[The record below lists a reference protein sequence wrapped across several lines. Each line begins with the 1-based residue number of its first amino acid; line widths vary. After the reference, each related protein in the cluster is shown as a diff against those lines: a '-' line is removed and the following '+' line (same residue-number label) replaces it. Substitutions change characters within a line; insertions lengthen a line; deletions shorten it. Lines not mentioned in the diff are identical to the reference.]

1 MGAVIVGASVAG
13 VNVAAALRSKGYD
26 GPITLVDQ
34 DTRLPYDK
42 PPLSKHALKPDWDPA
57 RGLLKPA
64 EFYADNR
71 IELVL
76 GQPAVG
82 MTPRRTG
89 ATIRLA
95 DGTEVSGDT
104 VVLTPGVRARTLE
117 AASGLSGVHT
127 IRTADDSESFRT
139 ALGPGCRL
147 VVVGCGF
154 IGAEAAGV
162 AHELGCDVTIV
173 ERAQVPFAHLFGSDV
188 GRALAGRHRQ
198 RGVRLITGVGVGGL
212 RGSGAVTAVELA
224 DGTLLPADAVL
235 LGLGAEPATQWLA
248 GTGLDLRDGI
258 RCDAQGRTD
267 LPGVYAAG
275 DAAGWYDPEAGDWRR
290 TEHWTTAREQAA
302 AVADIIVNP
311 DAPMASAPPVPYF
324 WSDQYGARL
333 QFLGTATGADEVR
346 LVHGSLESEEFVVL
360 YGRSGRLV
368 GAVGLDAARHLMRY
382 RSLIAAKADLESTAS
397 AEGPVRRQL
406 ERTIG

>member
-13 VNVAAALRSKGYD
+13 VNAAAALRSKGYD
-26 GPITLVDQ
+26 DPITLVDQ
-34 DTRLPYDK
+34 DARLPYDK

-71 IELVL
+71 IELAL

-82 MTPRRTG
+82 LAPRSTG

-95 DGTEVSGDT
+95 DGTERSGDT
-104 VVLTPGVRARTLE
+104 VILTPGVRARTLG
-117 AASGLSGVHT
+117 AASGLAGVHT
-127 IRTADDSESFRT
+127 IRTAEDSETLR
-139 ALGPGCRL
+139 AAMGPGCRL

-154 IGAEAAGV
+154 IGAEAAGI
-162 AHELGCDVTIV
+162 AHERGCEVTIV
-173 ERAQVPFAHLFGSDV
+173 ERAPVPFAHLFGSDV
-188 GRALAGRHRQ
+188 GRALAGRHLQ
-198 RGVRLITGVGVGGL
+198 RGVKLLTGVGVGAL

-224 DGTLLPADAVL
+224 DGTLLPADTVL

-248 GTGLDLRDGI
+248 GSGLDLRDGI
-258 RCDAQGRTD
+258 RCDARGRTS

-275 DAAGWYDPEAGDWRR
+275 DAASWYDAEADDWVRV
-290 TEHWTTAREQAA
+290 EHWTTAREQAA
-302 AVADIIVNP
+302 TVAATIVDP
-311 DAPMASAPPVPYF
+311 GSEPAAAPSVPYF

-333 QFLGTATGADEVR
+333 QFLGSAAGADEVR
-346 LVHGSLESEEFVVL
+346 LVHGSLQADRFVVV

-368 GAVGLDAARHLMRY
+368 GALGLDAARDLMPY
-382 RSLIAAKADLESTAS
+382 RPLIAAKAEFDS
-397 AEGPVRRQL
+397 AAGRRVDAG
-406 ERTIG
+406 RMRAAR